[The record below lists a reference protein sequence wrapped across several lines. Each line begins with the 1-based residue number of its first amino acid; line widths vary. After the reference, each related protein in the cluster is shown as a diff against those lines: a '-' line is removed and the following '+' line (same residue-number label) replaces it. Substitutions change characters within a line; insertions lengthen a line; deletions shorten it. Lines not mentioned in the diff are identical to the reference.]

1 MQIAINCGWT
11 FVGGSLMG
19 DSHAEV
25 HAMLVRATAIKAL
38 FY

>member
-1 MQIAINCGWT
+1 MQVGRMQIAINCGWT

-25 HAMLVRATAIKAL
+25 HAMLYTEV
-38 FY
+38 